1 MNDEETAEGEEILLR
16 GIKKRIIP
24 FDQDDPAIEPL
35 FINYVHGVLAGGSA
49 YLDVGVITLES
60 FTPENTDRIGDFA
73 VIHRLVM
80 SPATLM
86 LIREQ
91 VNNLLT
97 RTEKVKAS
105 AK

>member
-1 MNDEETAEGEEILLR
+1 MSDEEAVPGQEIR
-16 GIKKRIIP
+16 TIKKRIVP

-49 YLDVGVITLES
+49 YLDVGVVTLES
-60 FTPENTDRIGDFA
+60 FSTENTEQVGDFA

-80 SPATLM
+80 SEATLH
-86 LIREQ
+86 LIRDQ
-91 VNNLLT
+91 VNNLLVHVEQK
-97 RTEKVKAS
+97 R